1 MIDRET
7 VDKILDTAEIV
18 DVVSDFVSLR
28 RRGSN
33 YVGLCPFH
41 NEKTPSFSVSPA
53 RNFCHCFGCGKGG
66 SPVNFIMEHE
76 QLSYGEAL
84 RYLANKYHIE
94 IEERELTDEQK
105 AARTDRESMLALN
118 DFACSFFEKQLHDTP
133 NGQDIGLAYFRE
145 RGFTDETIR
154 KFHLGYSPENSTAL
168 YNQAIK
174 SGYNRKYLL
183 DVGLCIDDKRGGGFD
198 RFRGRVMFPVYNV
211 AGKVIAFGGRTL
223 KNDPAKYFNSP
234 ESIIYVKN
242 RELYGLYQAK
252 RAIVK
257 EDKCFLVEGYTDVIS
272 MHQAGIENVV
282 ASSGTS
288 LTQGQITQ
296 IHRFTSNV
304 TVLYDGDSA
313 GIHASLRGIDMLL
326 AEGLNIKVL
335 LLPEGEDPDSFARSH
350 NATQFHDFIRENESD
365 FITFKMK
372 ILLENSADD
381 PVKRAAAIGD
391 VVKSIAVIPDAITR
405 SVYAKQ
411 CSARLDIDEKV
422 LLQEINKHIKRNK
435 DEQLKQQQREQAR
448 QERQAQH
455 HEQDARQKPTEGESD
470 APAVATGPRPDTQA
484 TTEQQILYPHERNM
498 AHYIAKYGF
507 CFLCDT
513 EYDDGTKVP
522 TSVIEFVYNE
532 LTYDN
537 ISFVTPKFR
546 RILDEGLALVDTF
559 YTDFETLMK
568 RINGENEQRFNE
580 ETKKINAATLS
591 MQELENKEK
600 DISRRIEEDAKSI
613 VDNWRQ
619 QYLEKRLCSHP
630 DDTVRNTALD
640 LVSEK
645 YQLSKIHT
653 RFATILTEQDRL
665 TVLIPEALYNWK
677 NAINKCQI
685 IKVRQQLAHARN
697 DEAAALLTQLQQL
710 YDTSRQLAKLIGERV
725 VNPK

>member
-7 VDKILDTAEIV
+7 VDKILDAAEIV

-41 NEKTPSFSVSPA
+41 NEKTPSFSVSPS

-76 QLSYGEAL
+76 QLSYVEAL
-84 RYLANKYHIE
+84 RYLANKYHID

-118 DFACSFFEKQLHDTP
+118 EFACHYFEEQLHDT
-133 NGQDIGLAYFRE
+133 NDGVEIGLAYFRD
-145 RGFTDETIR
+145 RGFSDATIR
-154 KFHLGYSPENSTAL
+154 KFHLGYSPERSTAF
-168 YNQAIK
+168 YQAAIK
-174 SGYNRKYLL
+174 AGYNRKYLL
-183 DVGLCIDDKRGGGFD
+183 EVGLCIDDKRDGGFD

-223 KNDPAKYFNSP
+223 KKDPAKYFNSP
-234 ESIIYVKN
+234 ESLIYVKN

-288 LTQGQITQ
+288 LTQGQIAQ

-335 LLPEGEDPDSFARSH
+335 LLPDGEDPDSFARKH
-350 NATQFHDFIRENESD
+350 NASQFTQFIAENESD
-365 FITFKMK
+365 FISFKMK
-372 ILLENSADD
+372 ILLDQSSGD

-411 CSARLDIDEKV
+411 CSVQLDIAEDV
-422 LLQEINKHIKRNK
+422 LLKEINKYIKRNK
-435 DEQLKQQQREQAR
+435 DEQYKQRQREQAR
-448 QERQAQH
+448 QQRLENDRQSSESQPSQQDE
-455 HEQDARQKPTEGESD
+455 HEESHPQPSGEIAS
-470 APAVATGPRPDTQA
+470 PAGVNQF
-484 TTEQQILYPHERNM
+484 LYPHERIM
-498 AHYIAKYGF
+498 AHYIAKFGF
-507 CFLCDT
+507 CFWGDT
-513 EYDDGTKVP
+513 YFDDGEKRP
-522 TSVIEFVYNE
+522 TSLIENVYFELNADNMTFSIQRFARIFEEGLKLVDAFYEDLQKETERIYDIARKKFDEATRQIDSATLTLREIEKKEGEIKNRIELESRNE
-532 LTYDN
+532 LST
-537 ISFVTPKFR
+537 
-546 RILDEGLALVDTF
+546 
-559 YTDFETLMK
+559 
-568 RINGENEQRFNE
+568 
-580 ETKKINAATLS
+580 
-591 MQELENKEK
+591 
-600 DISRRIEEDAKSI
+600 
-613 VDNWRQ
+613 WRQ
-619 QYLEKRLCSHP
+619 RYLEKRLCSHP
-630 DDTVRNTALD
+630 DDELRATALE

-653 RFATILTEQDRL
+653 QFAVIPTEQERL
-665 TVLIPEALYNWK
+665 STLIPEALYNWK
-677 NAINKCQI
+677 NAIVKCQI
-685 IKVRQQLAHARN
+685 IDAQSRLAHAKGA
-697 DEAAALLTQLQQL
+697 EAAQILTKLQQL
-710 YDTSRQLAKLIGERV
+710 YETSRELAKLIGERV

>member
-7 VDKILDTAEIV
+7 VDKIIDAAEIV
-18 DVVSDFVSLR
+18 DVVSDFVTLK

-41 NEKTPSFSVSPA
+41 NEKTPSFNVNPA
-53 RNFCHCFGCGKGG
+53 RNICHCFGCGKGG

-76 QLSYGEAL
+76 QLTYVEAL
-84 RYLANKYHIE
+84 RYLAKKYHID
-94 IEERELTDEQK
+94 IEERELTDEQR

-118 DFACSFFEKQLHDTP
+118 EFACHYFEQQLHETDD
-133 NGQDIGLAYFRE
+133 GKDIGLTYFRD
-145 RGFTDETIR
+145 RGFSDETIK
-154 KFHLGYSPENSTAL
+154 KFHLGYSPERSTAL
-168 YNQAIK
+168 YQSAIK
-174 SGYNRKYLL
+174 AGYNRKYLIET
-183 DVGLCIDDKRGGGFD
+183 GLCIDDKRGGGFD

-234 ESIIYVKN
+234 ESTVYVKN
-242 RELYGLYQAK
+242 RELYGLFQAK

-288 LTQGQITQ
+288 LTQGQIAQ

-335 LLPEGEDPDSFARSH
+335 LLPDGEDPDSFARKH
-350 NATQFHDFIRENESD
+350 NATQFNQFIAENESD

-372 ILLENSADD
+372 ILLDQSEGD
-381 PVKRAAAIGD
+381 PTKRSAAIGD

-405 SVYAKQ
+405 SVYAQQ
-411 CSARLDIDEKV
+411 CSAQLDIAEDV
-422 LLQEINKHIKRNK
+422 ILREINKYIKRNK
-435 DEQLKQQQREQAR
+435 DEQFKQRQRELAR
-448 QERQAQH
+448 QQRQAQGQQ
-455 HEQDARQKPTEGESD
+455 EQPVEQPDEQNEEEFVKQPDTTVESTESD
-470 APAVATGPRPDTQA
+470 TQRL
-484 TTEQQILYPHERNM
+484 IYPHERNM
-498 AHYIAKYGF
+498 AYYIAKYGF
-507 CFLCDT
+507 CYFCHT
-513 EYDDGTKVP
+513 EYEDGEKRP
-522 TSVIEFVYNE
+522 TTLIEYVYNE
-532 LTYDN
+532 LFCDK
-537 ISFVTPKFR
+537 IAFSTPRFAQ
-546 RILDEGLALVDTF
+546 LYEEGLKYIALF
-559 YTDFETLMK
+559 YEDLGRETEKLNSQ
-568 RINGENEQRFNE
+568 IEQRFKE
-580 ETKKINAATLS
+580 ETGKIDSAKLSLREIEKKENEIKKRLDEEAQAA
-591 MQELENKEK
+591 MN
-600 DISRRIEEDAKSI
+600 
-613 VDNWRQ
+613 VWRQ

-630 DDTVRNTALD
+630 DDTLRATALE

-653 RFATILTEQDRL
+653 RYAVILTEQDRL
-665 TVLIPEALYNWK
+665 STLIPEALYNWK
-677 NAINKCQI
+677 NAIVKCQI
-685 IKVRQQLAHARN
+685 NEAQHQLANAQGE
-697 DEAAALLTQLQQL
+697 EAAAILSRLQEL
-710 YDTSRQLAKLIGERV
+710 YDLGRRLAKLIGERV

>member
-7 VDKILDTAEIV
+7 VDKIIDAAEIV
-18 DVVSDFVSLR
+18 DVVSDFVTLR

-41 NEKTPSFSVSPA
+41 NEKTPSFNVNPA
-53 RNFCHCFGCGKGG
+53 RNICHCFGCGKGG

-76 QLSYGEAL
+76 QLTYVEAL
-84 RYLANKYHIE
+84 RYLAKKYHID
-94 IEERELTDEQK
+94 IEERELTDEQR
-105 AARTDRESMLALN
+105 AARTDRESMLVLN
-118 DFACSFFEKQLHDTP
+118 EFACHYFEQQLHETDD
-133 NGQDIGLAYFRE
+133 GKDIGLTYFRD
-145 RGFTDETIR
+145 RGFSDETIK
-154 KFHLGYSPENSTAL
+154 KFHLGYSPERSTAL
-168 YNQAIK
+168 YQAAIK
-174 SGYNRKYLL
+174 AGYNRKYLIET
-183 DVGLCIDDKRGGGFD
+183 GLCIDDKRGGGFD

-234 ESIIYVKN
+234 ESTVYVKN
-242 RELYGLYQAK
+242 RELYGLFQAK

-288 LTQGQITQ
+288 LTQGQIAQ

-335 LLPEGEDPDSFARSH
+335 LLPDGEDPDSFARKH
-350 NATQFHDFIRENESD
+350 NATQFNQFIAENESD
-365 FITFKMK
+365 FISFKMK
-372 ILLENSADD
+372 ILLDQSEGD
-381 PVKRAAAIGD
+381 PTKRSAAIGD

-411 CSARLDIDEKV
+411 CSAQLDIAEDV
-422 LLQEINKHIKRNK
+422 ILREISKHIKHNK
-435 DEQLKQQQREQAR
+435 DEQYKQRQREQAR
-448 QERQAQH
+448 QQRQAQGQQGQPEEKFV
-455 HEQDARQKPTEGESD
+455 EQGENEFVKQPETPVEATESD
-470 APAVATGPRPDTQA
+470 TQRL
-484 TTEQQILYPHERNM
+484 LYPHEHNM

-507 CFLCDT
+507 CYLCDT
-513 EYDDGTKVP
+513 EYEDGEKRP
-522 TSVIEFVYNE
+522 TTVIEHVYNE
-532 LTYDN
+532 LNYDN
-537 ISFVTPKFR
+537 MAFTTPQFAQLYEEGLKFVPLFHEDLGKEAEKLNAQIERRFKEETGKIDSAKFSLR
-546 RILDEGLALVDTF
+546 EIEKKENEIKKRLDE
-559 YTDFETLMK
+559 ET
-568 RINGENEQRFNE
+568 Q
-580 ETKKINAATLS
+580 AAMS
-591 MQELENKEK
+591 
-600 DISRRIEEDAKSI
+600 
-613 VDNWRQ
+613 VWRQ

-630 DDTVRNTALD
+630 DDTLRATALE

-653 RFATILTEQDRL
+653 RYAVIRTEQERL
-665 TVLIPEALYNWK
+665 STLVPEALYNWK
-677 NAINKCQI
+677 NAIVKCQI
-685 IKVRQQLAHARN
+685 KEVQSQLANAQGE
-697 DEAAALLTQLQQL
+697 EAAAILSRLQEL
-710 YDTSRQLAKLIGERV
+710 YDLGRRLAKLIGERV

>member
-7 VDKILDTAEIV
+7 VDKILDAAEIV

-41 NEKTPSFSVSPA
+41 NEKTPSFSVSPS

-76 QLSYGEAL
+76 QLSYVEAL
-84 RYLANKYHIE
+84 RYLANKYHID

-118 DFACSFFEKQLHDTP
+118 EFACHYFEEQLHDT
-133 NGQDIGLAYFRE
+133 NDGVEIGLAYFRD
-145 RGFTDETIR
+145 RGFSDATIR
-154 KFHLGYSPENSTAL
+154 KFHLGYSPERSTAF
-168 YNQAIK
+168 YQAAIK
-174 SGYNRKYLL
+174 AGYNRKYLL
-183 DVGLCIDDKRGGGFD
+183 EVGLCIDDKRDGGFD

-223 KNDPAKYFNSP
+223 KKDPAKYFNSP
-234 ESIIYVKN
+234 ESLIYVKN

-288 LTQGQITQ
+288 LTQGQIAQ

-335 LLPEGEDPDSFARSH
+335 LLPDGEDPDSFARKH
-350 NATQFHDFIRENESD
+350 NASQFTQFIAENESD
-365 FITFKMK
+365 FISFKMK
-372 ILLENSADD
+372 ILLDQSSGD

-411 CSARLDIDEKV
+411 CSVQLDIAEDV
-422 LLQEINKHIKRNK
+422 LLKEINKYIKRNK
-435 DEQLKQQQREQAR
+435 DEQYKQRQREQAR
-448 QERQAQH
+448 QQRLENDRQSSESQPSQQDE
-455 HEQDARQKPTEGESD
+455 HEDSLPQSSGEIAST
-470 APAVATGPRPDTQA
+470 AGVNQF
-484 TTEQQILYPHERNM
+484 LYPHERIM
-498 AHYIAKYGF
+498 AHYIAKFGF
-507 CFLCDT
+507 CFWGDT
-513 EYDDGTKVP
+513 YFDNGEKRP
-522 TSVIEFVYNE
+522 TSLIENVYFELNADNMTFSIQRFARIFEEGLKLVDAFYEDLQKETERINDIARKKFDEATRQIDSATLTLREIEKKEGEIKNRIELESRNE
-532 LTYDN
+532 LST
-537 ISFVTPKFR
+537 
-546 RILDEGLALVDTF
+546 
-559 YTDFETLMK
+559 
-568 RINGENEQRFNE
+568 
-580 ETKKINAATLS
+580 
-591 MQELENKEK
+591 
-600 DISRRIEEDAKSI
+600 
-613 VDNWRQ
+613 WRQ
-619 QYLEKRLCSHP
+619 RYLEKRLCSHP
-630 DDTVRNTALD
+630 DDELRATALE

-653 RFATILTEQDRL
+653 QFAVIPTEQERL
-665 TVLIPEALYNWK
+665 STLIPEALYNWK
-677 NAINKCQI
+677 NALVKCQI
-685 IKVRQQLAHARN
+685 TDAQSRLAHAKGA
-697 DEAAALLTQLQQL
+697 EAAQILTKLQQL
-710 YDTSRQLAKLIGERV
+710 YETSRELAKLIGERV